1 MTGKVGLILFILQY
15 WSVLPGHYCLRNSS
29 HVCFLSCSPQYPGVG
44 DSIDSDINNLM
55 TVLKVSNL
63 LPEGNYHPVL

>member
-1 MTGKVGLILFILQY
+1 MTGKVGVILLLLLEFSS
-15 WSVLPGHYCLRNSS
+15 WSLLLTKFFSCLF
-29 HVCFLSCSPQYPGVG
+29 FLSCLPQYPGVG

-63 LPEGNYHPVL
+63 LPEGNYRPVL

>member
-1 MTGKVGLILFILQY
+1 MTGKVGVILLLLLEFSS
-15 WSVLPGHYCLRNSS
+15 WSLLLTKFFSCLF
-29 HVCFLSCSPQYPGVG
+29 FLSCLLQYPGVG

-63 LPEGNYHPVL
+63 LPEGNYRPVL